1 MSSQHLCDI
10 LIFFTGKPQSDN
22 NITLGVTDT
31 TGIEFSVTVIA
42 HPEPQ
47 YELEFENRTTINR
60 FANRIALNAVNNFT
74 IHFNQTIVEQSD
86 YGVYRLRVYNSF
98 GETYTFVN
106 VIPQSKFI
114 FNYLFNIY
122 SLTYSIF

>member
-1 MSSQHLCDI
+1 MCDI
-10 LIFFTGKPQSDN
+10 LILFSGKPQSDN

-31 TGIEFSVTVIA
+31 TGIEFFATVIA

-47 YELEFENRTTINR
+47 YELEFENGTKINR
-60 FANRIALNAVNNFT
+60 FANSIALNAVNNFT
-74 IHFNQTIVEQSD
+74 IHFNQTTVEQSD

-98 GETYTFVN
+98 GEIYIFVN

-114 FNYLFNIY
+114 FNYLLI
-122 SLTYSIF
+122 SIH